1 MDTNQIYSI
10 VNDAIAQAIGDDALA
25 SIDTKNF
32 VSLGSVVLSSSTNTE
47 CFLNTLAQRI
57 GRTIYR
63 FRAYNNK
70 FADMIVSDMQW
81 GVIMQKI
88 RVEMPEAVSDPTY
101 SLTDGESV
109 DPYIVA
115 KPKAHQKLFVTR
127 TPYMFQITI
136 QRETLREAFLSAE
149 AMGSFVALIF
159 GEVRNAIELSLENL
173 GRLTLSVA
181 MSETSD
187 ANSQRVHLVTEY
199 NTERGLTSETTPPA
213 LTAETAI
220 YNEDFLRYAIYRINN
235 VVDMLQDMSVQFCD
249 GALPTFT
256 NKENMRIRVLSAFQR
271 RLETCVEYASFHDQF
286 TSIDNAYST
295 INFWQSEQTPSSID
309 ILVRPSMGDRVQISN
324 IVAEINDRDAFGI
337 YQYEENVLTS
347 GLNPRGQYYNQF
359 WHELQN
365 RFVDTSENL
374 VLFILD

>member
-10 VNDAIAQAIGDDALA
+10 VNDAVAQAIGEDALA

-57 GRTIYR
+57 GKTIYR
-63 FRAYNNK
+63 FRQYNNK

-81 GVIMQKI
+81 GAIMQKI
-88 RVEMPEAVSDPTY
+88 RVEMPEAVADPTY
-101 SLTDGESV
+101 ALADGESV

-149 AMGSFVALIF
+149 AMGSFIALIF

-199 NTERGLTSETTPPA
+199 NTEHNLEGDDA
-213 LTAETAI
+213 LDAQSALLSA
-220 YNEDFLRYAIYRINN
+220 DFLRYAIYRINN

-249 GALPTFT
+249 GVLPTFT

-271 RLETCVEYASFHDQF
+271 RLETVVEYASFHDQF

-347 GLNPRGQYYNQF
+347 PLNPRGQYYNQF